1 MRFPFHHLVAHTP
14 FFSECAVRHYFNFCM
29 QTRLFI
35 TSSHISEWIINPSD
49 MRQSFLSPQGGLH
62 FGGSGG
68 EAGRPDRVPET
79 AQHSIEQ
86 EAAQPHR
93 PALTPPFC
101 EAGTALLKHSKVST
115 QKKTLLSLSF
125 FFNQLNLVEALGDGL
140 KSKEIPFPHMHVC
153 VRAHTR
159 GFILS

>member
-1 MRFPFHHLVAHTP
+1 
-14 FFSECAVRHYFNFCM
+14 
-29 QTRLFI
+29 
-35 TSSHISEWIINPSD
+35 

-68 EAGRPDRVPET
+68 EAGRPDRLPET
-79 AQHSIEQ
+79 AQHSVEQ

-93 PALTPPFC
+93 PALTPAFS

-115 QKKTLLSLSF
+115 HKKTLLSLCF
-125 FFNQLNLVEALGDGL
+125 FFNQLNLVEALADGL

-153 VRAHTR
+153 VRAHTQ
-159 GFILS
+159 GFILR

>member
-1 MRFPFHHLVAHTP
+1 
-14 FFSECAVRHYFNFCM
+14 
-29 QTRLFI
+29 
-35 TSSHISEWIINPSD
+35 

-79 AQHSIEQ
+79 AQHSVEQ

-115 QKKTLLSLSF
+115 HKKTLLSLSF
-125 FFNQLNLVEALGDGL
+125 FFLIN
-140 KSKEIPFPHMHVC
+140 
-153 VRAHTR
+153 
-159 GFILS
+159 

>member
-1 MRFPFHHLVAHTP
+1 
-14 FFSECAVRHYFNFCM
+14 
-29 QTRLFI
+29 
-35 TSSHISEWIINPSD
+35 

-125 FFNQLNLVEALGDGL
+125 FFNQLNIVEALGDGL